1 MYVLYGMNQYT
12 VQLGKASL
20 ELNMVHDKVDLAL
33 FLTVSFCEEIFEGK
47 QGYSDG
53 GAILTNV
60 DEIQWACYMRHSFS
74 DLYFLHLISTTV
86 LLNAASN
93 WHWG

>member
-1 MYVLYGMNQYT
+1 MWAIDVYVLYGMNQYT

-20 ELNMVHDKVDLAL
+20 ELNMVHDKVGLAL

-53 GAILTNV
+53 GAILT
-60 DEIQWACYMRHSFS
+60 
-74 DLYFLHLISTTV
+74 STV
-86 LLNAASN
+86 S
-93 WHWG
+93 H

>member
-12 VQLGKASL
+12 VPQLGKASV
-20 ELNMVHDKVDLAL
+20 ELNMVRDKVGFAL

-53 GAILTNV
+53 GAILT
-60 DEIQWACYMRHSFS
+60 
-74 DLYFLHLISTTV
+74 STV
-86 LLNAASN
+86 S
-93 WHWG
+93 H